1 MDTGQEL
8 AGSAIDVTL
17 VRGCVV
23 VAMPPQLQPDTL
35 AALRESVLE
44 AVQASRAAA
53 VVVDCA
59 MLRIMD
65 SVEFEELREVLRA
78 CALLGA
84 VGTLAGLRPGVVAHL
99 VNADVNTDGL
109 ETARNIEDA
118 LDRALLR
125 RRRQQQADP
134 QRPRG

>member
-1 MDTGQEL
+1 METAEEF

-35 AALRESVLE
+35 AALRERVLA
-44 AVQASRAAA
+44 AVQANRAAS

-65 SVEFEELREVLRA
+65 SVEFEELREVLRTA
-78 CALLGA
+78 ALLGA
-84 VGTLAGLRPGVVAHL
+84 SAMLAGLRPGVVAHL
-99 VNADVNTDGL
+99 VNADVDTEGL

-125 RRRQQQADP
+125 RRQQAGAGAA
-134 QRPRG
+134 RR

>member
-1 MDTGQEL
+1 METAEEF

-35 AALRESVLE
+35 AALRERVLA
-44 AVQASRAAA
+44 AVQANRAAS

-65 SVEFEELREVLRA
+65 SVEFEELREVLRTA
-78 CALLGA
+78 ALLGA
-84 VGTLAGLRPGVVAHL
+84 SAMLAGLRPGVVAHL
-99 VNADVNTDGL
+99 VNADVDTEGL

-125 RRRQQQADP
+125 RRQQAGAGA
-134 QRPRG
+134 PRR